1 VISGELRIAKRT
13 NSLPEIL
20 EVCMMRRTA
29 MQIIAHEDADGVCS
43 AALVKM
49 TNPSSRVFF
58 SKPCGLLHDLDQMDT
73 RRDIVLLDLALCE
86 LAKEQIVSRLSRW
99 SGRVL
104 YIDHHPDTATSF
116 PRRPNLEIVAGDVS
130 ASELTFAHQGSG
142 LRREA
147 ERVMLMGAIGDYA
160 DLTPLCLDRL
170 NRWDKRSVFLQ
181 AGFLCGAL
189 EVTRTDHEFHREIVD
204 LLASCRP
211 PCEDSRIVAHAV
223 RASELEESFR
233 QRVEKNA
240 QKIGKMGVAYD
251 LNGPAGK
258 GATYA
263 AAAMAV
269 SVGAYVD
276 RDTRRG
282 FADISFRVIDR
293 SLDMNRI
300 LRAVTPKLGASGGG
314 HPEACGAR
322 VPLDRLNKF
331 LQAINDRLVS
341 AAA

>member
-1 VISGELRIAKRT
+1 
-13 NSLPEIL
+13 
-20 EVCMMRRTA
+20 
-29 MQIIAHEDADGVCS
+29 MQIIAHEDADGICS
-43 AALVKM
+43 AALVRM
-49 TNPSSRVFF
+49 TDPSSRVFF

-73 RRDIVLLDLALCE
+73 QRDLVLLDLALCE

-99 SGRVL
+99 GGKVL
-104 YIDHHPDTATSF
+104 YIDHHPDTASSF
-116 PRRPNLEIVAGDVS
+116 PKRPNLEIVAGDVS
-130 ASELTFAHQGSG
+130 ASELTFIHQGSG

-147 ERVMLMGAIGDYA
+147 ERVMLMGAIGDYE

-189 EVTRTDHEFHREIVD
+189 EVTRSDHEFHREIVD

-211 PCEDSRIVAHAV
+211 PCEDSRIVAYAV
-223 RASELEESFR
+223 KASELEESFR

-240 QKIGKMGVAYD
+240 QKLGRIGVAYD

-263 AAAMAV
+263 AAATAV
-269 SVGAYVD
+269 SIGAYVD
-276 RDTRRG
+276 KDTRRG
-282 FADISFRVIDR
+282 SADISFRVIDR
-293 SLDMNRI
+293 SVDLNKI
-300 LRAVTPKLGASGGG
+300 LRSIAPKLGASGGG

-322 VPLDRLNKF
+322 VPLDKLDQF
-331 LQAINDRLVS
+331 FQAINDKLAFS
-341 AAA
+341 AA

>member
-1 VISGELRIAKRT
+1 LHDE
-13 NSLPEIL
+13 
-20 EVCMMRRTA
+20 MRTA
-29 MQIIAHEDADGVCS
+29 MQIIAHEDADGICS
-43 AALVKM
+43 AALVRM
-49 TNPSSRVFF
+49 TDPSSRIFF
-58 SKPCGLLHDLDQMDT
+58 SKPCGLLHDLDQMDSG
-73 RRDIVLLDLALCE
+73 RDLVLLDLALCE

-99 SGRVL
+99 RGKVL

-130 ASELTFAHQGSG
+130 ASELTFIHQGSG

-160 DLTPLCLDRL
+160 DLTPFCLDRL

-189 EVTRTDHEFHREIVD
+189 EVTRTDHEFHRQIVD

-211 PCEDSRIVAHAV
+211 PCEDSRIVAYAV
-223 RASELEESFR
+223 KASELEESFR

-240 QKIGKMGVAYD
+240 RKLGRIGVAYD

-263 AAAMAV
+263 AATAV
-269 SVGAYVD
+269 SIGAYVD
-276 RDTRRG
+276 KDMRRG
-282 FADISFRVIDR
+282 SADISFRVIDR
-293 SLDMNRI
+293 SVDLNRI
-300 LRAVTPKLGASGGG
+300 LRAVAPKLGASGGG

-322 VPLDRLNKF
+322 VPLDKLDEF
-331 LQAINDRLVS
+331 FQAINDKLASS
-341 AAA
+341 AA